1 MKKFY
6 VATLFLILSQ
16 LTIAQNYG
24 LEWVKQM
31 GGISDDLGSSIT
43 TDDNGNVYS
52 TGKFDG
58 TVDFDPGPTTLN
70 LTSVGSKDIFIQKL
84 DTAGNL
90 LWVKQIGGTSF
101 DFGKSITT
109 DVSDNVYTTGRFY
122 GTVDFDPG
130 VGIFNLTSSGDF
142 DIFILKLDAAG
153 NLLWIKQMGGT
164 SNDEGYSIIT
174 DAGGNVYTTGWFK
187 GTADF
192 DPGAVITNL
201 TSAGE
206 EDIFILKLSPA
217 GNLLWVKQMG
227 GTYYDKGFSIT
238 TDAISNVY
246 TTGYFYGTVDFDPGA
261 GTANLTSANYQ
272 DIFIQKLDSSGNFLW
287 AKKMGSTLD
296 DEGNSITTD
305 PSGNVYTTGY
315 FYGTVDFDPGVGI
328 TNLTSTEKSDIFIQK
343 LDGSGNLL
351 WAKKIGGSSY
361 DEGRSITT
369 DAVGNVYTTGSFGS
383 IVDFNPGAGNTN
395 LTSAGASDIFIQKL
409 DGAGNF
415 LWAKK
420 MGGTSVDY
428 GHSITTDADGN
439 VYTTGFFGDTADF
452 DPGAGTANLTSVGK
466 SDIFIQKLDAAGN
479 LLWVKQMG
487 GTYYDYGMSI
497 TTDASSNVYTTGNFW
512 YTADFEP
519 GAGTTNLTSV
529 AYDDIFIQ
537 KLSQC
542 NVDVS
547 LTITD
552 PTITANA
559 SGASYQWLDC
569 NNNFAAI
576 TGETAQSFTA
586 TANGD
591 YAVEVAQNT
600 CVDTSQCVTISTV
613 GINASTPLSVHG
625 IKVYPNP
632 TTGKIII
639 EGQGIE
645 TIEIINP
652 IGQTIKQYTPNNKS
666 ILIDISS
673 QTKGLYFLR
682 ITTNNGV
689 VIDKVLLE

>member
-452 DPGAGTANLTSVGK
+452 DPGAGT
-466 SDIFIQKLDAAGN
+466 
-479 LLWVKQMG
+479 
-487 GTYYDYGMSI
+487 
-497 TTDASSNVYTTGNFW
+497 
-512 YTADFEP
+512 
-519 GAGTTNLTSV
+519 TNLTSV

>member
-6 VATLFLILSQ
+6 VAVLFLILSQ
-16 LTIAQNYG
+16 LTIAQNPNF
-24 LEWVKQM
+24 EWAKQM
-31 GGISDDLGSSIT
+31 GGTNYDKGYSIT
-43 TDDNGNVYS
+43 TDAVGNVYT
-52 TGKFDG
+52 TGMFGG
-58 TVDFDPGPTTLN
+58 TVDFDPGAGTAN
-70 LTSVGSKDIFIQKL
+70 LTSAGGSDIFIQ
-84 DTAGNL
+84 
-90 LWVKQIGGTSF
+90 
-101 DFGKSITT
+101 
-109 DVSDNVYTTGRFY
+109 
-122 GTVDFDPG
+122 
-130 VGIFNLTSSGDF
+130 
-142 DIFILKLDAAG
+142 KLDAAG

-192 DPGAVITNL
+192 DPGAGITNL

-246 TTGYFYGTVDFDPGA
+246 TTGYFCGTVDFDPGA

-272 DIFIQKLDSSGNFLW
+272 DIFIQKLDSAGNFLW

-296 DEGNSITTD
+296 DEGNCITTD

-428 GHSITTDADGN
+428 GHSITIDADGN

-569 NNNFAAI
+569 DNNFTAI
-576 TGETAQSFTA
+576 AGETAQSFTA
-586 TANGD
+586 TANGN
-591 YAVEVAQNT
+591 YAVEITQNT

-613 GINASTPLSVHG
+613 GINKNNILNQIS
-625 IKVYPNP
+625 VYPNP
-632 TTGKIII
+632 TTGKIFIKGENI
-639 EGQGIE
+639 HTDAFSVVERV
-645 TIEIINP
+645 EIINP
-652 IGQTIKQYTPNNKS
+652 IGQTIKQYTVRNKT

-673 QTKGLYFLR
+673 QTKGIYFLR
-682 ITTNNGV
+682 ITTNKGV